1 MYQFKNNTNKQGNPA
16 LSSKKRPAAP
26 KKKKDISRELESLM
40 NLKTPEA
47 AAPTEDYKPVNAIN
61 ELPVN
66 EKLIKNIKAR
76 KFTNLTEI
84 QDKCFQSILEGKNL
98 MGIAQ
103 TGTGKTA
110 AFLIPIIHNLIGKMA
125 GNQVNIILPTR
136 ELAVQVNE
144 EFMSLSAGTG
154 LSSICLIGGTSL
166 NRNISDLRKKYH
178 LVIGTPGRLKDLR
191 NQRVLNYSNFEIAV
205 LDEFDRLLDMGFQK
219 DILSL
224 IGTMTNRKQTI
235 LLSATEEPEQQRVI
249 DQILN
254 NAVKVRVSNGKTSS
268 ENVEQTTV
276 KIAEGQDK
284 FTVLADLLKKEEFEK
299 VLIFIETKHNV
310 TKIWKKL
317 RAVGIDASQ
326 IHGNVSQNKRLSA
339 INDFKEGRSR
349 VLLATDIAARG
360 LDICQVSHVINYEV
374 PRTKD
379 SYIHRV
385 GRTGR
390 AGNTGKALTFIS

>member
-1 MYQFKNNTNKQGNPA
+1 MYQFKKNTNKPGNST
-16 LSSKKRPAAP
+16 LSSKNRPAAP

-40 NLKTPEA
+40 NLKTTDSP
-47 AAPTEDYKPVNAIN
+47 APVEDYKPINAIN

-224 IGTMTNRKQTI
+224 IGTMTSRKQTI

-249 DQILN
+249 DQILHN
-254 NAVKVRVSNGKTSS
+254 PVKVRVSNGKTSS
-268 ENVEQTTV
+268 ESVEQTTV

-284 FTVLADLLKKEEFEK
+284 FTVLVEMLKKEEFEK
-299 VLIFIETKHNV
+299 VLVFIETKHNV
-310 TKIWKKL
+310 AKIWKKL
-317 RAVGIDASQ
+317 RALGIDASQ

-339 INDFKEGRSR
+339 ISDFKEGRSR

-360 LDICQVSHVINYEV
+360 LDICEVSHVINYEV